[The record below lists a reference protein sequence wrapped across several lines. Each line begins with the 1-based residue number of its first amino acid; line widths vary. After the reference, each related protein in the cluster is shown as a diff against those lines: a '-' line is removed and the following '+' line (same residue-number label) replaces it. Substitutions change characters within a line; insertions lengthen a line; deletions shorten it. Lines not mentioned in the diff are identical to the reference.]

1 MLLPRRSPVK
11 RTFLLLSLAT
21 LAVAFIPAISAQDP
35 QDALHAPDGNSFTR
49 IVSIY
54 IPPMTNSP
62 FTATV
67 TLDWVRQT
75 GDGASV
81 SLKNHRLVARDSQ
94 GRIFEERARFVP
106 ADSDAPSTV
115 FQTEYSDPAKHT
127 KYVCFP
133 VSKVCD
139 VYNFSAP
146 LSQPTL
152 AVGPIGDGKRY
163 LGREDLGKGEMSGIE
178 TIGTRETIST
188 NPGVAGNDREVS
200 LTKEFWY
207 SPKLGVNLVVK
218 RMDPLQGTQVFTV
231 INVSLAEP
239 DARLFVVP
247 TGYKVTDQRSPATGS
262 AK

>member
-1 MLLPRRSPVK
+1 MKRVLILLCLAASPALILCS
-11 RTFLLLSLAT
+11 RI
-21 LAVAFIPAISAQDP
+21 VAQNP
-35 QDALHAPDGNSFTR
+35 QDALHAPDGNSYSR

-54 IPPMTNSP
+54 IPPMANAP

-67 TLDWVRQT
+67 NTEWARQT
-75 GDGASV
+75 SDGATV
-81 SLKNHRLVARDSQ
+81 TVKNHRLVARDSQ
-94 GRIFEERARFVP
+94 GRIFQERRRFVP
-106 ADSDAPSTV
+106 ADSNSPSLV

-133 VSKVCD
+133 TSKVCD
-139 VYNFSAP
+139 LYNYSAP
-146 LSQPTL
+146 LSQPVQ

-163 LGREDLGKGEMSGIE
+163 LSREDLGKSEVSGIE
-178 TIGTRETIST
+178 TIGTRETIAT
-188 NPGVAGNDREVS
+188 NQGVVGNDREVS

-231 INVSLAEP
+231 TDISLAEP
-239 DARLFVVP
+239 DARVFVVP
-247 TGYKVTDQRSPATGS
+247 ADYKVKDQRDVSPTA